1 MLSTIE
7 AVNSVVNN
15 FIWGVPAMI
24 CIIGVGLYLS
34 IRTRFLQIR
43 KFPYAMKVTIGRMMK
58 KKEAS
63 DGALT
68 PFQAVC
74 TALAATVGTGN
85 VAGVA
90 GAIAIG
96 GPGAVFWMW
105 VSALLGMATS
115 CVEKLLAVRY
125 HCPSPDGGWQG
136 GPMYY
141 LRDGLHCPVL
151 AAWFALAC
159 LPATLAGGNLIQSG
173 SIASALHAALGWDR
187 LAVGLGTALLA
198 GLILTGGMGRV
209 ARVAQRLVPAM
220 ALLYLGSG
228 LAVLLLRREQLP
240 HALAL
245 IFSSALSPSAAL
257 GGGAGYTLLTAL
269 SHGVARGVFTN
280 EAGLGT
286 SAMAHG
292 AAQVDH
298 PARQGMWGI
307 FEVFCSTLVVCT
319 VTALVILVSG
329 AYDPEAAL
337 AQLQTGVV
345 PDAAMGVPLT
355 ARAFSSVLGPAGTW
369 AVSLS
374 LILFAFS
381 SILGW
386 SCYGQQSLR
395 FLTGG
400 DRLLPTYRAVFLL
413 CTVLGA
419 VADVSPLWQLVDLCN
434 ALMALPNLA
443 AILLLAPR
451 ALSCL
456 AEWERAQTA
465 P

>member
-1 MLSTIE
+1 M
-7 AVNSVVNN
+7 
-15 FIWGVPAMI
+15 
-24 CIIGVGLYLS
+24 GVG
-34 IRTRFLQIR
+34 
-43 KFPYAMKVTIGRMMK
+43 V
-58 KKEAS
+58 
-63 DGALT
+63 
-68 PFQAVC
+68 
-74 TALAATVGTGN
+74 
-85 VAGVA
+85 
-90 GAIAIG
+90 AIATG
-96 GPGAVFWMW
+96 GPGALFWMW
-105 VSALLGMATS
+105 ASALLGMMTVYA
-115 CVEKLLAVRY
+115 EN
-125 HCPSPDGGWQG
+125 
-136 GPMYY
+136 
-141 LRDGLHCPVL
+141 VL
-151 AAWFALAC
+151 AARHRQAPGALGYIRAAGRWGKP
-159 LPATLAGGNLIQSG
+159 LAAVYAGGCCLSSLGMGTMAQTHAAAASLSTLG
-173 SIASALHAALGWDR
+173 VPGAVSALGLGLLAFWVARGGLALG
-187 LAVGLGTALLA
+187 AKIT
-198 GLILTGGMGRV
+198 
-209 ARVAQRLVPAM
+209 QRLVPLMTLLFFGASLWVLWVFRENIPRAFASIFQGAFSLKAGAGGAAG
-220 ALLYLGSG
+220 ALL
-228 LAVLLLRREQLP
+228 ALR
-240 HALAL
+240 
-245 IFSSALSPSAAL
+245 
-257 GGGAGYTLLTAL
+257 T
-269 SHGVARGVFTN
+269 GVSRGVFTN

-337 AQLQTGVV
+337 VQLQTGTV

-374 LILFAFS
+374 LVLFAFS

-400 DRLLPTYRAVFLL
+400 DRLLPAYRAVFLL

-443 AILLLAPR
+443 ALLLLAPR

-456 AEWERAQTA
+456 AEWERAQTS
-465 P
+465 